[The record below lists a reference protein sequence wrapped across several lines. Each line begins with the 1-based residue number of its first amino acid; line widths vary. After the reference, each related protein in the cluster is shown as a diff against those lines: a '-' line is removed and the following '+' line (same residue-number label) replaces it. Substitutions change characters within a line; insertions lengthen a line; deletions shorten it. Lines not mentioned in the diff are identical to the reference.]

1 MANKITKMEVIEK
14 MLSEEFIQ
22 SNEMYRTFLE
32 HEKELLAKRA
42 GAKKPT
48 KVQTENET
56 LKAHIVEIITTS
68 EKPMTVTEIITTGAL
83 GITNQK
89 ATAMVTALVNEGKLV
104 RGTGEKR
111 KTVFSLAQYPV
122 KPRGGVKTAPTKNK
136 RQQKWILKKDARIV
150 HV

>member
-104 RGTGEKR
+104 RGT
-111 KTVFSLAQYPV
+111 VFSLA
-122 KPRGGVKTAPTKNK
+122 
-136 RQQKWILKKDARIV
+136 
-150 HV
+150 

>member
-48 KVQTENET
+48 KTQTENET
-56 LKAHIVEIITTS
+56 LKAHIVEIIATS
-68 EKPMTVTEIITTGAL
+68 EKPMTVTEIISTGAL

-111 KTVFSLAQYPV
+111 RTVFSLAQYPV
-122 KPRGGVKTAPTKNK
+122 KPNGAELKPPPTKNT
-136 RQQKWILKKDARIV
+136 RQ
-150 HV
+150 

>member
-22 SNEMYRTFLE
+22 SNEMYRAFLE
-32 HEKELLAKRA
+32 HEKELLAKRS

-48 KVQTENET
+48 KTQAENET
-56 LKAHIVEIITTS
+56 LKAHIVEIISTS

-122 KPRGGVKTAPTKNK
+122 KLNGAELKPPPLKTRGSKNGF
-136 RQQKWILKKDARIV
+136 
-150 HV
+150 

>member
-32 HEKELLAKRA
+32 HEKELLAKRS

-48 KVQTENET
+48 KTQAENET
-56 LKAHIVEIITTS
+56 LKAHIVEIISTS
-68 EKPMTVTEIITTGAL
+68 EKPMTVTEIITAGAL

-111 KTVFSLAQYPV
+111 KTVFSLAQYPIKSSGAEL
-122 KPRGGVKTAPTKNK
+122 KPPPLKTRGSKNGF
-136 RQQKWILKKDARIV
+136 
-150 HV
+150 

>member
-32 HEKELLAKRA
+32 HEKELLAKRS

-48 KVQTENET
+48 KTQAENET
-56 LKAHIVEIITTS
+56 LKAHIVEIISTS
-68 EKPMTVTEIITTGAL
+68 EKPMTVTEIITAGAL

-111 KTVFSLAQYPV
+111 KTVFSLAQYPIKSSGAEL
-122 KPRGGVKTAPTKNK
+122 KPPPLKTRGNENGF
-136 RQQKWILKKDARIV
+136 
-150 HV
+150 

>member
-48 KVQTENET
+48 KTQAENET
-56 LKAHIVEIITTS
+56 LKAHIVEIVATS
-68 EKPMTVTEIITTGAL
+68 EKPMTVTEIIATGAL

-111 KTVFSLAQYPV
+111 RTVFSLA
-122 KPRGGVKTAPTKNK
+122 
-136 RQQKWILKKDARIV
+136 
-150 HV
+150 

>member
-48 KVQTENET
+48 KTQAENET
-56 LKAHIVEIITTS
+56 LKAHIVEIISTS
-68 EKPMTVTEIITTGAL
+68 EKPMTVTEIITTGEL

-122 KPRGGVKTAPTKNK
+122 KLNGAVLTPPPLKTRGNKNGF
-136 RQQKWILKKDARIV
+136 
-150 HV
+150 

>member
-32 HEKELLAKRA
+32 HEKELLAKRS

-48 KVQTENET
+48 KTQTENET
-56 LKAHIVEIITTS
+56 LKARIVEIITTS
-68 EKPMTVTEIITTGAL
+68 EKPMTVTEIITTGEL

-111 KTVFSLAQYPV
+111 KTVFSLAQYPIKASGAES
-122 KPRGGVKTAPTKNK
+122 KPPPLKIRGSKNGF
-136 RQQKWILKKDARIV
+136 
-150 HV
+150 

>member
-48 KVQTENET
+48 KTQAENET
-56 LKAHIVEIITTS
+56 LKAHIVEIISTS
-68 EKPMTVTEIITTGAL
+68 EKPMTVTEIITTGEL

-122 KPRGGVKTAPTKNK
+122 KLNGAELIPPPLKTRGSKNGF
-136 RQQKWILKKDARIV
+136 
-150 HV
+150 

>member
-48 KVQTENET
+48 KTQAENET
-56 LKAHIVEIITTS
+56 LKAHIVEIISTS

-122 KPRGGVKTAPTKNK
+122 KPSGAELKPPPLKTRGRKNGF
-136 RQQKWILKKDARIV
+136 
-150 HV
+150 

>member
-32 HEKELLAKRA
+32 HEKELLAKRS

-48 KVQTENET
+48 KTQAENET
-56 LKAHIVEIITTS
+56 LKAHIVEIISTS

-111 KTVFSLAQYPV
+111 KTVFSLAQYPIKSSGAES
-122 KPRGGVKTAPTKNK
+122 KPPPLKTRGSKNGF
-136 RQQKWILKKDARIV
+136 
-150 HV
+150 

>member
-1 MANKITKMEVIEK
+1 MTNKITKMEVIEK

-48 KVQTENET
+48 KTQVENEA
-56 LKAHIVEIITTS
+56 LKARIVEIISAS
-68 EKPMTVTEIITTGAL
+68 EVPMTVTEIISEGAL

-89 ATAMVTALVNEGKLV
+89 ATSMVTALVNEGKLV

-111 KTVFSLAQYPV
+111 RTVFSLAV
-122 KPRGGVKTAPTKNK
+122 
-136 RQQKWILKKDARIV
+136 
-150 HV
+150 

>member
-104 RGTGEKR
+104 RSTGEKR

-136 RQQKWILKKDARIV
+136 RQQKWILKKDVRIV

>member
-32 HEKELLAKRA
+32 HEKELLAKRS

-48 KVQTENET
+48 KTQAENET
-56 LKAHIVEIITTS
+56 LKAHIVEIISTS

-111 KTVFSLAQYPV
+111 KTVFSLAQYPI
-122 KPRGGVKTAPTKNK
+122 KPSGAELKPPPTKKK
-136 RQQKWILKKDARIV
+136 RQ
-150 HV
+150 

>member
-48 KVQTENET
+48 KTQVENEA
-56 LKAHIVEIITTS
+56 LKARIVEVISAS
-68 EKPMTVTEIITTGAL
+68 EVPMTVTEIISAGAL

-89 ATAMVTALVNEGKLV
+89 ATSMVTALVNEGKLV
-104 RGTGEKR
+104 RGIGEKR
-111 KTVFSLAQYPV
+111 RTVFSLAQYPI
-122 KPRGGVKTAPTKNK
+122 KPNGAELKPPLLKTRGSKNGF
-136 RQQKWILKKDARIV
+136 
-150 HV
+150 